1 MQAWDRTRVVQLC
14 ASELNPVERF
24 FQELRRALEEH
35 MYAWLVVKQ
44 EALAAVLRLRQANPV
59 RVCHLCGRV

>member
-1 MQAWDRTRVVQLC
+1 MVQPTC

-24 FQELRRALEEH
+24 FQELRRVLEEH